1 MFSEILTFEVG
12 EYEITMSAL
21 MPDFPDSASA
31 SSIFTVIIE
40 QSCDDAELWVIC
52 SLASNL
58 ARDCPVTSNKDIYDI
73 NSSFNALTDGL
84 YKAKLGVA
92 LDAGHSTCTQTV
104 SIGETVY
111 LTVELLNTTR
121 VRTVDIVTLSD

>member
-1 MFSEILTFEVG
+1 MLSEILTFELG
-12 EYEITMSAL
+12 EYDITISASL
-21 MPDFPDSASA
+21 PDFPDLTSA
-31 SSIFTVIIE
+31 SSVFTVIIE

-58 ARDCPVTSNKDIYDI
+58 AQNCAVTSNKNIYDI

-92 LDAGHSTCTQTV
+92 LDAGHSTCT
-104 SIGETVY
+104 
-111 LTVELLNTTR
+111 
-121 VRTVDIVTLSD
+121 

>member
-92 LDAGHSTCTQTV
+92 LDV